1 MEKKKRESERERAR
15 LQGSEKKKRERVS
28 AVFCEWCEE
37 RERCMQEAS
46 GRREENKKNCDEFIA
61 YCVQQR
67 QPDDLEGG
75 DRL

>member
-1 MEKKKRESERERAR
+1 
-15 LQGSEKKKRERVS
+15 
-28 AVFCEWCEE
+28 
-37 RERCMQEAS
+37 MQEAS